1 MLLSYKTL
9 CQSLAPTL
17 AAQPMNIGFSM
28 PDRLAERLEERW
40 GNLSNRA
47 LQAVVADAYREEI
60 LTLGEVRQI
69 LGHPTRMET
78 EEFLKERG
86 ALFEY
91 SEEELQ
97 KDARRAREARA

>member
-1 MLLSYKTL
+1 MD
-9 CQSLAPTL
+9 
-17 AAQPMNIGFSM
+17 IGFSM

-40 GNLSNRA
+40 GSLSDRA

-69 LGHPTRMET
+69 LGHSTRMET

-91 SEEELQ
+91 NEEELQ
-97 KDARRAREARA
+97 KDVKRAREARA